1 MGTYKE
7 TRKYYDMMLSGG
19 RWAKSLLCS
28 SFRYRGT
35 GGKRE
40 ERDRMVG
47 EEAWS
52 AESQKGRC
60 SQEPP
65 PPPRALGYTPVS
77 WRNIQSL
84 DRAWRRTKSWRGPN
98 KAARRGGLK
107 ATDASLEEPPA
118 N

>member
-65 PPPRALGYTPVS
+65 PPQGLGLHACV
-77 WRNIQSL
+77 
-84 DRAWRRTKSWRGPN
+84 
-98 KAARRGGLK
+98 
-107 ATDASLEEPPA
+107 LEEHTKLGQGLEEDQVLERS
-118 N
+118 